1 MATAARFAALRGR
14 VAVSSADMSAE
25 SGDSSARAWTLPA
38 LAGGLLVLAGT
49 ASVTRRPALDLVTL
63 VPDDA
68 YFYLKTAWHLA
79 LGHGATFDGLNPT
92 NGYHP
97 LYLGLL
103 ALVSMLV
110 PLEGGRGLVAVFW
123 LDALLTVAWLA
134 VMTRLA
140 AAWGWRPAYQWA
152 LVGLLL
158 PIVAIGDV
166 GMEVNLLLPLAWAT
180 VLAAS
185 RAEGEAAAEW
195 RAGLLGALT
204 CATRLDAVG
213 FVGFAAVAAVFGRRG
228 WPWPLRAGDVWSVVR
243 LVAPSFVTLG
253 GLALMNLVVFGRPT
267 TVSSWLKAGQQP
279 ELAAI
284 GGRLDA
290 SPQNLVL
297 LLAVVVSALAL
308 GRAAATRTPAAWRL
322 GVLGAWAAAYVAAMA
337 VLLRGGLEAWYFG
350 LPVSVAVF
358 AGLGTLAHVCE
369 SRLPRLGRAAALAAG
384 LLGVVAASV
393 AVRAQMS
400 RTWFFADGV
409 AIGEWMDATLPAD
422 ARAYMVDNSGI
433 VAYFA
438 RRPVV
443 NGDGLINGWDY
454 QRELRAG
461 RLPEYLQALRVG
473 YLVFDEADRTTVPEI
488 PVPLWNQPAVTLY
501 FATPPAD
508 AARRGRFIVWA
519 IDPRSARVTAPGE
532 PPPGQTAR

>member
-1 MATAARFAALRGR
+1 MPTPP
-14 VAVSSADMSAE
+14 VE
-25 SGDSSARAWTLPA
+25 SSARSWPGPA
-38 LAGGLLVLAGT
+38 IAGGLLIFAAT
-49 ASVTRRPALDLVTL
+49 ALVTRRPVDDLVTL

-79 LGHGATFDGLNPT
+79 QGDGSTFDGLNPT

-97 LYLGLL
+97 LYLALL
-103 ALVSMLV
+103 ALVSTGV
-110 PLEGGRGLVAVFW
+110 PLQGHSGLSAVFW
-123 LDALLTVAWLA
+123 LDALLAVAWLS
-134 VMTRLA
+134 VMARLA
-140 AAWGWRPAYQWA
+140 ADWGWSGSYRWA

-158 PIVAIGDV
+158 PVVAIGDV

-180 VLAAS
+180 VLVATRAS
-185 RAEGEAAAEW
+185 ASTRDEW
-195 RAGLLGALT
+195 RAGLIGAFT
-204 CATRLDAVG
+204 CVTRLDAVG
-213 FVGFAAVAAVFGRRG
+213 FVGFAALAAVMGRRG
-228 WPWPLRAGDVWSVVR
+228 WPWPPRAADVRTVARV
-243 LVAPSFVTLG
+243 VAPSIVA
-253 GLALMNLVVFGRPT
+253 LACVSLVNLVAFGRPT

-297 LLAVVVSALAL
+297 LLAVIVSVAAI
-308 GRAAATRTPAAWRL
+308 GRAMVTRTPADWRL
-322 GVLGAWAAAYVAAMA
+322 GVLGAWAAAYVGAMS

-350 LPVSVAVF
+350 LPVSVAVVV
-358 AGLGTLAHVCE
+358 GLGTMASVCE
-369 SRLPRLGRAAALAAG
+369 GRVVRLGRAVALGAGVLGAA
-384 LLGVVAASV
+384 VASL

-409 AIGEWMDATLPAD
+409 AIGRWMDRHLPAD

-438 RRPVV
+438 NRPVI

-461 RLPEYLQALRVG
+461 RLPEYLAAHGVG
-473 YLVFDEADRTTVPEI
+473 YVVFDEADRSTTAEI
-488 PVPLWNQPAVTLY
+488 PVPLWNQPAVTL
-501 FATPPAD
+501 FFTTPPGE
-508 AARRGRFIVWA
+508 AARAGRFILWA
-519 IDPRSARVTAPGE
+519 IDPRTARVTAPGE
-532 PPPGQTAR
+532 APPPAAVR